1 MMTMTMYLADS
12 SAWIDY
18 LRDSSSPPLREFIND
33 SDVTHTEPDAMELL
47 SGTRDQTEL
56 HRVARMLQG
65 TTLVP
70 FDSASDFAAAAE
82 LRRRSLRQRLRVGV
96 VDCMIVAV
104 ASRYDVPLITK
115 DRPQAEL
122 ARSLGL
128 RVELLLQEN

>member
-1 MMTMTMYLADS
+1 MTTTYLADS

-18 LRDSSSPPLREFIND
+18 LRDSSSALRDFINE
-33 SDVTHTEPDAMELL
+33 SDVAHTEPVAMELL

-56 HRVARMLQG
+56 HRVASMLQG
-65 TTLVP
+65 TSLVP

-104 ASRYDVPLITK
+104 ASRYDVPLITM

-128 RVELLLQEN
+128 PVELLLQEN